1 MANVNPDN
9 QIRLAA
15 FDWLSR
21 QIRLHGDVLSR
32 KLLEEGFVFQG
43 EQVTL
48 IGASGIWKPRV
59 LPEIPLSITT
69 TSSGPYEDSFRP
81 DELLE
86 YKYRGTDPMHRDNVG
101 LRKAMQQRIPLIYF
115 QSEVPGKYAAAWPV
129 YIVGDDPANLTF
141 TVAVDDYAYVK
152 IQPELSQQRFNDAE
166 WIGRRA
172 HVTRMVRARLGQ
184 QGFRVRVIDAYQEQ
198 CACCRLRHVELLD
211 AAHIVPHSDPK
222 SEMAVKNGIS
232 LCKLHHAAFDSYLF
246 GIRPDH
252 VIEVREDVRREK
264 DGPMLIHG
272 LQQIHD
278 QKIAAPR
285 SIGLAPDPNL
295 LEQRY
300 EIFRSARL

>member
-1 MANVNPDN
+1 MNPDH
-9 QIRLAA
+9 QIRIAA
-15 FDWLSR
+15 FDWLTM
-21 QIRLHGDVLSR
+21 QTRLHGDILPR
-32 KLLEEGFVFQG
+32 KLLEQGFDFQG
-43 EQVTL
+43 ERITL
-48 IGASGIWKPRV
+48 VGPQGIWKPRI
-59 LPEIPLSITT
+59 LKLPLSIAT
-69 TSSGPYEDSFRP
+69 TSSGKYDDAPRSDG
-81 DELLE
+81 LIQ
-86 YKYRGTDPMHRDNVG
+86 YKYQGENANSWDNVL
-101 LRKAMQQRIPLIYF
+101 LRETIQERVPLIYF
-115 QSEVPGKYAAAWPV
+115 KSEVPGKYAAAWPV

-172 HVTRMVRARLGQ
+172 HITRMVRARLGQ

-252 VIEVREDVRREK
+252 VIEVREDVRKEK

-272 LQQIHD
+272 LQGLHSN
-278 QKIAAPR
+278 KIVAPKR
-285 SIGLAPDPNL
+285 EGLAPDPKL
-295 LEQRY
+295 LEERF
-300 EIFRSARL
+300 ELFRHAI